1 MRLLLKHFYVV
12 ALPLAGLILI
22 ILWRVAGLSSPAW
35 QFIIGTAAL
44 IFAVLFIAKW
54 KA

>member
-22 ILWRVAGLSSPAW
+22 IVWRATGLSSPAW
-35 QFIIGTAAL
+35 QFVISTAAL
-44 IFAVLFIAKW
+44 IFAVLFMAKW